1 MLLYKE
7 QAFTQ
12 MQGFLQA
19 LAQTGTA
26 FCIYFQAINNQFYV
40 MYLITVNLHFRLQV
54 YNYTI
59 HTYLQVS
66 LLLQLLKQFSVMP
79 FTATNNRCE
88 QYDLFFRK
96 VIVYML

>member
-19 LAQTGTA
+19 LAQAGTA
-26 FCIYFQAINNQFYV
+26 FSIYFQAIYNQFDV
-40 MYLITVNLHFRLQV
+40 VDLITVNLHFRLQI
-54 YNYTI
+54 YNHAI

-66 LLLQLLKQFSVMP
+66 LLLQLLKQFAVMP

-88 QYDLFFRK
+88 QHDLFFRK